1 MKNIKILLHIM
12 PWEISHYLL
21 VIDKLKQ
28 SSYFLDHDDNIY
40 IDTTLNLSD
49 GVIDWGKSKLPKE
62 YFVEQFNTA
71 NKLLENTNFILN
83 STIYEGDKIYGHLDL
98 QKSSYQENIDYYI
111 TICPDISFNEYLL
124 YYLIESAKQID
135 QENFIITPEIF
146 KSWDSSWDV
155 LVNEKYKDIPY
166 TECINH
172 DIHKIHHL
180 NINNDNISIEKI
192 NGFKFAGWFDLFS
205 KNTYEKIFRI
215 PDEWHGYGPWD
226 LYALN
231 ICYTLKNLKQD
242 ITQYKIKGSLVWF
255 YDTGCLQNKEEY
267 GTDGQ
272 LKLSI
277 KKFLSI
283 KKDRK
288 SQRVDIDL
296 NMEQYLRNWVEY
308 AKQNKLI

>member
-1 MKNIKILLHIM
+1 MKNISLQIHIC
-12 PWEISHYLL
+12 PWEITHYILI
-21 VIDKLKQ
+21 IDKLKQ
-28 SSYFLDHDDNIY
+28 SSFFLNQEDKIYFNAA
-40 IDTTLNLSD
+40 LNLSSQI
-49 GVIDWGKSKLPKE
+49 IDWDNSKLPKE
-62 YFVEQFNTA
+62 YFIEQFNVA
-71 NKLLENTNFILN
+71 NKLLENTNFIIN
-83 STIYEGDKIYGHLDL
+83 STIYEGDEIYGHLDL
-98 QKSSYQENIDYYI
+98 QKSSYQEKIDYYI
-111 TICPDISFNEYLL
+111 TLCPDISFNEYLL

-135 QENFIITPEIF
+135 QENFILTPEIF
-146 KSWDSSWDV
+146 KSWDSSWDI
-155 LVNEKYKDIPY
+155 LVNDSFQNIPY
-166 TECINH
+166 TECIDH
-172 DIHKIHHL
+172 DIHKIHHS
-180 NINNDNISIEKI
+180 NINNEVSIEKI

-205 KNTYEKIFRI
+205 KNAYERLFRI
-215 PDEWHGYGPWD
+215 PDEWKGYGPWD

-231 ICYTLKNLKQD
+231 ICYTLKNLKKN
-242 ITQYKIKGSLVWF
+242 IVQYKIKGTLAWF

-308 AKQNKLI
+308 ARENKII